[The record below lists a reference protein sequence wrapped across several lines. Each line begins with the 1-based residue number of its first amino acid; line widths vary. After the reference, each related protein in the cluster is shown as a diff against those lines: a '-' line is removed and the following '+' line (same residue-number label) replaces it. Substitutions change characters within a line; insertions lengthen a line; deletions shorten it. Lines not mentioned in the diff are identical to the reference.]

1 MSGLI
6 KSLVSFLLFLFVVVS
21 IFASNRDVYVIFTSR
36 DEEKDSAGVF
46 SGVQKDWDKA
56 IYRYQPRIFFLADKS
71 KGYHFIFIYSNK
83 LEEPDKPML
92 KEDESFLNGKHRID
106 WDVAS
111 GTFADREQAE
121 TQISNHILCYDNIY
135 FIDKWENETFE
146 EQVVENGTL
155 VTRTRT
161 LITIYP
167 VERFQCDY

>member
-1 MSGLI
+1 MKKIVIIFFIL
-6 KSLVSFLLFLFVVVS
+6 S
-21 IFASNRDVYVIFTSR
+21 ISILKASNDDIYVLFTSTENVR
-36 DEEKDSAGVF
+36 GIRHASFIEWEDNVF
-46 SGVQKDWDKA
+46 R
-56 IYRYQPRIFFLADKS
+56 YRPHIFYIFDFE
-71 KGYHFIFIYSNK
+71 KGYHLIFGYFNR
-83 LEEPDKPML
+83 LDEPDKPVQ

-135 FIDKWENETFE
+135 FIDKCENETFE
-146 EQVVENGTL
+146 EQVVENGNL

-167 VERFQCDY
+167 VDINRCNY